1 MVTYPKYWTWG
12 LPFPCKKGLDIK
24 ELKHHNEAFSCCTQ
38 KGWKSTKTGILFLSC
53 DESYRICVAHVAVPP
68 GISLPTTWG
77 PLAMPGEGCT
87 AGWARLVNR
96 DRRKLIESDLFFQKF
111 SKFNSKET
119 RSAPQEHQAT
129 SICLSPQL
137 QVAEALF
144 QASIAVR
151 LRATFHNSQLR
162 SSIPGWEMGPNP
174 LGPSSLVGRDFMPGE
189 AGWKDYK
196 LLPHS
201 EHCLSS
207 KGVILREVDQY
218 PCPKL

>member
-1 MVTYPKYWTWG
+1 M
-12 LPFPCKKGLDIK
+12 
-24 ELKHHNEAFSCCTQ
+24 
-38 KGWKSTKTGILFLSC
+38 
-53 DESYRICVAHVAVPP
+53 CVAHVAVPP
-68 GISLPTTWG
+68 GISLPTTSHANHAWG
-77 PLAMPGEGCT
+77 RMHCWLSKFGK
-87 AGWARLVNR
+87 
-96 DRRKLIESDLFFQKF
+96 RRQKEIDWIWSFFFQKF

-144 QASIAVR
+144 QASIAMR

-162 SSIPGWEMGPNP
+162 SSIPGWELGPNP
-174 LGPSSLVGRDFMPGE
+174 LGPSSLVGREFTPGE
-189 AGWKDYK
+189 ADWKDYK

-201 EHCLSS
+201 EHCWSS